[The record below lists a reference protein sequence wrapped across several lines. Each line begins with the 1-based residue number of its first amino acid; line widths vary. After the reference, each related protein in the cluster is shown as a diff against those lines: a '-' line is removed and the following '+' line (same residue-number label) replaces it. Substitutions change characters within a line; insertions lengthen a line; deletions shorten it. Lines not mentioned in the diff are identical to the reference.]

1 MPASQKEK
9 LNSSLDQYLKA
20 HAKEFTPITFKKL
33 MVLARE
39 KSVNLSRDQL
49 LLNITSKKGNRI
61 TVKYCHFSNN
71 YLYDKKVTELVCIDL
86 NGDHLVRFLVKDIKS
101 ISYQLVQVG
110 FMDVFSEVFRNI
122 EK

>member
-1 MPASQKEK
+1 MSASQKEK
-9 LNSSLDQYLKA
+9 LNSSLDQYLKK
-20 HAKEFTPITFKKL
+20 HTKEFKPITFKKL

-39 KSVNLSRDQL
+39 KSVDFSRDQL
-49 LLNITSKKGNRI
+49 LLNITPKKGKCM

-71 YLYDKKVTELVCIDL
+71 YLYDKKITELVCIDL
-86 NGDHLVRFLVKDIKS
+86 QGDHLVRFLVKDIKS
-101 ISYQLVQVG
+101 ISYQLVQSG

>member
-9 LNSSLDQYLKA
+9 LNSSLDLYLQT
-20 HAKEFTPITFKKL
+20 HAKEFKPITFKKL

-39 KSVNLSRDQL
+39 KNVNLTRDQL
-49 LLNITSKKGNRI
+49 LLKITPKKGKCI

-86 NGDHLVRFLVKDIKS
+86 KGDHLVRFFVKDIKS

-122 EK
+122 K